1 MDLVQERPDFEYVVR
16 GANGQ
21 RVLVNE
27 RALTSSCIVA
37 PDRLVSDWPVTA
49 VAGLDDA
56 ALAALFDLQ
65 PDVILLG
72 TGEHQTF
79 PPPRV
84 MAAVLQRGIGLEPMA
99 NAACARTYNVLAGE
113 GRKVVAAFVLPD

>member
-1 MDLVQERPDFEYVVR
+1 MDLIQERPDFEYVVR
-16 GANGQ
+16 GADGG

-27 RALTSSCIVA
+27 RTLATSCIVA
-37 PDRLVSDWPVTA
+37 PDRLISDWPVTA
-49 VAGLDDA
+49 VAALDDA
-56 ALAALFDLQ
+56 ALATLFDLQ

-72 TGEHQTF
+72 TGERQAF

-113 GRKVVAAFVLPD
+113 GRKVVAAFILAG

>member
-1 MDLVQERPDFEYVVR
+1 MELVQERPDFQYVLR
-16 GANGQ
+16 GADGVH
-21 RVLVNE
+21 VLVNE
-27 RALTSSCIVA
+27 RSLASSCIVA
-37 PDRLVSDWPVTA
+37 PNTLVTDWPVKT

-72 TGEHQTF
+72 TGERQAF

-113 GRKVVAAFVLPD
+113 GRKVVAAFVLPG

>member
-16 GANGQ
+16 GADGQ

-72 TGEHQTF
+72 TGEHQAF

-84 MAAVLQRGIGLEPMA
+84 MATVLQRGIGLEPMA

>member
-1 MDLVQERPDFEYVVR
+1 MELVQERPDFEYVLR
-16 GANGQ
+16 GADGD

-27 RALTSSCIVA
+27 RTLTSSCIVA
-37 PDRLVSDWPVTA
+37 PNALVTDWPVKT
-49 VAGLDDA
+49 VAELDDA
-56 ALAALFDLQ
+56 ALAPLFDLQ

-72 TGEHQTF
+72 TGERQAF
-79 PPPRV
+79 PSAKV

-113 GRKVVAAFVLPD
+113 GRKVVAAFVLPG

>member
-72 TGEHQTF
+72 TGEHQAF

>member
-1 MDLVQERPDFEYVVR
+1 MELVQERPDFEYVLR
-16 GANGQ
+16 GADGG
-21 RVLVNE
+21 RVLVNAL
-27 RALTSSCIVA
+27 ALTSSCIVA
-37 PDRLVSDWPVTA
+37 PNALVTDWPVTT
-49 VAGLDDA
+49 VAELDDA

-72 TGEHQTF
+72 TGERQAF
-79 PPPRV
+79 PPARV

-113 GRKVVAAFVLPD
+113 GRKVVAAFVLPG

>member
-1 MDLVQERPDFEYVVR
+1 MELVQERPDFEYVLR
-16 GANGQ
+16 GADGG

-27 RALTSSCIVA
+27 HALTSSCIVA
-37 PDRLVSDWPVTA
+37 PHDLVTDWPVTT
-49 VAGLDDA
+49 VAALDDA

-72 TGEHQTF
+72 TGERQAF
-79 PPPRV
+79 PPARV

-113 GRKVVAAFVLPD
+113 GRKVVAAFVLPG